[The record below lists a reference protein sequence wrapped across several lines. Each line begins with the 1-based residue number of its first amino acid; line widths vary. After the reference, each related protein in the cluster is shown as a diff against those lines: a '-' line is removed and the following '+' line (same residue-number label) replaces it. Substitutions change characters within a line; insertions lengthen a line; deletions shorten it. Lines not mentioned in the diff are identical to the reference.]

1 MNKKELFYKAIIWQ
15 IIGLSWI
22 SMLSYIWFG
31 SWLRSL
37 SFSMLV
43 VIISIFAY
51 ILYELAWNKIIK
63 NKGKNQLSFQPPTVL
78 TSKNSS
84 MPIAP
89 ASRPIPECLYPP
101 NGAST
106 AIPAP
111 LTSTIPDLNFLATLF
126 AFF

>member
-1 MNKKELFYKAIIWQ
+1 MSKKELFYKAIIWQ

-22 SMLSYIWFG
+22 SILSYIWFG

-63 NKGKNQLSFQPPTVL
+63 NKRKN
-78 TSKNSS
+78 
-84 MPIAP
+84 
-89 ASRPIPECLYPP
+89 
-101 NGAST
+101 
-106 AIPAP
+106 
-111 LTSTIPDLNFLATLF
+111 
-126 AFF
+126 